1 MVYGGGE
8 RWVQSGWAPSEPP
21 ADQHRGGHEAR
32 VATSAHPREPESPPG
47 VAPTS
52 TFRLGVQLR
61 RASPPYPE
69 MNGGGERP
77 RQSLA
82 SGSASRRKHSKG
94 EAVLLASPLL
104 GSREI
109 RGDYPKTPLSKARLR
124 GCRDGLRTGLGRGD
138 TNLPLPG
145 PRPNSPPSPGTTT
158 SGSPLGPASPRART
172 TPHGVLSLRSESLRC
187 LLPAQN
193 GGGGHRAARRL
204 PQGYGSLRAQAPP
217 LPAGSSFL
225 PGKD

>member
-1 MVYGGGE
+1 MG
-8 RWVQSGWAPSEPP
+8 
-21 ADQHRGGHEAR
+21 RGGCNPAGRPPSLQLTSTAEGMRR
-32 VATSAHPREPESPPG
+32 VATSAHPREPESPTG

-52 TFRLGVQLR
+52 SFRMGVQLR

-69 MNGGGERP
+69 MSGGGERP
-77 RQSLA
+77 WQSLA

-109 RGDYPKTPLSKARLR
+109 RGDYHKTPLSKARLR

-145 PRPNSPPSPGTTT
+145 PRPNSPPSPGTAT

-217 LPAGSSFL
+217 FPAGSSFL